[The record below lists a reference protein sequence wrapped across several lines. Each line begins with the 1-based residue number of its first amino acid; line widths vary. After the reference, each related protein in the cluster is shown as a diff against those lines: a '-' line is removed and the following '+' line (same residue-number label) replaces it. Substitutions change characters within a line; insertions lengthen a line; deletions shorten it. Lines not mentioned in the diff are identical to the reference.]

1 MRRREF
7 LGASG
12 AAVAAGLGS
21 ARRVGADEPLHWKMV
36 TAWPKNFPGMGTSA
50 EFLAQSIGEMSGGRL
65 QVQVYGAGELVP
77 AFEVFDAVS
86 QGAVQMGHGVSY
98 YWKGKNSA
106 FHYFSAL
113 PFGMTGNEMN
123 SWLYK
128 GGGMELWE
136 EAYAPFDVLPLA
148 AGNSMVQM
156 GGWFKREIHQIGDL
170 KGLRMRIPGLGGEV
184 LRRVGV
190 TPVVL
195 SGKELLVALQTGA
208 IDATEW
214 IGPWNDLAF
223 GLHRAAKYYYYPGW
237 HDPGTALE
245 FLINRPAFEALPD
258 DLQAI
263 VRYAATVANEDVVA
277 DYLAHNNDALKVLVE
292 KYQVELRQ
300 FPPEVLRV
308 LRQHAEAVIEEV
320 AGGDPFVRRVND
332 SYQAFY
338 ARVRDWT
345 AISEKAYLDARI
357 VAGAPAVQLRTE

>member
-7 LGASG
+7 LGAG
-12 AAVAAGLGS
+12 GIAAAAGLGRV
-21 ARRVGADEPLHWKMV
+21 RRSDAEEPLRWKMV
-36 TAWPKNFPGMGTSA
+36 TAWPKNFPGIGTGA
-50 EFLAQSIGEMSGGRL
+50 EFLARTIGEMSGGRL

-86 QGAVQMGHGVSY
+86 QGAAQMGHSVSY
-98 YWKGKNSA
+98 YWQGKNPA
-106 FHYFSAL
+106 FHFFSAL
-113 PFGMTGNEMN
+113 PFGMTANEMN

-136 EAYAPFDVLPLA
+136 EAYAPFDIVPLV

-156 GGWFKREIHQIGDL
+156 GGWFKREIHRLEDL
-170 KGLRMRIPGLGGEV
+170 QGLRMRIPGLGGEV

-214 IGPWNDLAF
+214 TGPWNDLAF

-237 HDPGTALE
+237 HDPGTTLECLVNRSAL
-245 FLINRPAFEALPD
+245 EALPG

-263 VRYAATVANEDVVA
+263 VRHAATAASGDTVA
-277 DYLAHNNDALKVLVE
+277 DFTAHNNDALKALVE
-292 KYQVELRQ
+292 EHGVELRQ
-300 FPPEVLRV
+300 FPPEMLRV
-308 LRQHAEAVIEEV
+308 LRQHTETVIEEV
-320 AGGDPFVRRVND
+320 AASDPFVRKVND

-338 ARVRDWT
+338 AQVRNWT
-345 AISEKAYLDARI
+345 AISEKAYLAARTA
-357 VAGAPAVQLRTE
+357 AGV

>member
-7 LGASG
+7 LGAAAG
-12 AAVAAGLGS
+12 AVAAAGPGS
-21 ARRVGADEPLHWKMV
+21 ARADEPRRWKMV
-36 TAWPKNFPGMGTSA
+36 TAWPKNLPGIGTGA

-65 QVQVYGAGELVP
+65 QVQVYGADELVP

-86 QGAVQMGHGVSY
+86 QGAAQMGHSTPY
-98 YWKGKNSA
+98 YWQGKNPA
-106 FHYFSAL
+106 FHFFSAL
-113 PFGMTGNEMN
+113 PFGMTANEMN
-123 SWLYK
+123 GWLYK
-128 GGGMELWE
+128 GGGLKLWE

-156 GGWFKREIHQIGDL
+156 GGWFKREIHKIRDFE
-170 KGLRMRIPGLGGEV
+170 GLRMRIPGLGGEV

-190 TPVVL
+190 TPVAL

-214 IGPWNDLAF
+214 TGPWNDLAF

-237 HDPGTALE
+237 HDPGTTLE
-245 FLINRPAFEALPD
+245 CLVNRPAFDALPG

-263 VRYAATVANEDVVA
+263 VQRAAVAANGDMMA
-277 DYLAHNNDALKVLVE
+277 DFTAHNNDALKVLVE
-292 KYQVELRQ
+292 KYGVELRA
-300 FPPEVLRV
+300 FPPEVLRE
-308 LRQHAEAVIEEV
+308 LQEHTRAVIEEV
-320 AGGDPFVRRVND
+320 AGIDPFVRKVND

-345 AISEKAYLDARI
+345 AISEKAYLDTR
-357 VAGAPAVQLRTE
+357 AG

>member
-7 LGASG
+7 LGAGG
-12 AAVAAGLGS
+12 ATVAAGLGP
-21 ARRVGADEPLHWKMV
+21 ARRAGADEPLRWKMV
-36 TAWPKNFPGMGTSA
+36 TAWPKNLPGIGTGA

-65 QVQVYGAGELVP
+65 QVQVYGADELVP

-86 QGAVQMGHGVSY
+86 QGAAQMGHGVSY
-98 YWKGKNSA
+98 YWKGKNPA
-106 FHYFSAL
+106 FHFFSTL
-113 PFGMTGNEMN
+113 PFGMTANEMN
-123 SWLYK
+123 GWLYK

-136 EAYAPFDVLPLA
+136 EAYAPFDVVPLA

-156 GGWFKREIHQIGDL
+156 GGWFKREIHQIEDFE
-170 KGLRMRIPGLGGEV
+170 GLRMRIPGLGGEV

-190 TPVVL
+190 TPVAL

-214 IGPWNDLAF
+214 TGPWNDLAF

-237 HDPGTALE
+237 HDPGTTLE
-245 FLINRPAFEALPD
+245 CLVNRPAFETLPG

-263 VRYAATVANEDVVA
+263 VRHAATAANGDMMA
-277 DYLAHNNDALKVLVE
+277 DFTAHNNDALKVLVE
-292 KYQVELRQ
+292 KYQVELRP
-300 FPPEVLRV
+300 FPPEILRT
-308 LRQHAEAVIEEV
+308 LRQHTEAVIEEV

-332 SYQAFY
+332 SYQAFS

-345 AISEKAYLDARI
+345 AISEKAYLDTRL
-357 VAGAPAVQLRTE
+357 V